1 MLKSTTEIK
10 RAAPETVLAGL
21 LDANSTGASM
31 EAAKK
36 LILQAKE
43 YGLDLRS
50 YLRLSIDPSQAS
62 AENLHRYHASAD
74 GKELLNGYEA
84 SLSFLGLPTRDDLDA
99 GVMLQAAADTFQTY
113 PGTRALFPEVVD
125 DMVQWK
131 YRQTNFETTDGLV
144 AQKRT
149 ISGNEMISTVVEDTE
164 ADYEE
169 AVRAVS
175 EGGRIPIH
183 SIRSSEKR
191 VKFYKFGNGYKTTY
205 EFQRRASLDILTPYA
220 LRTQR
225 QIDRSKVAVATS
237 VLLNGDGVTGPA
249 AVVSQS
255 SYNDAN
261 STGTATN
268 GKLSYKHLAAW
279 LVARAKAGA
288 PIDTI
293 LGNWD
298 MYLQWLFMFAIPTTN
313 GASMTDAELLAR
325 SGFQMGGV
333 PILSGNIN
341 FKLSSDAPA
350 GQLIGFSRA
359 DTLEELTEAG
369 SLITE
374 SERSIETQ
382 EVTYVRTETSGMRL
396 IFGDTRSVLDLAS

>member
-10 RAAPETVLAGL
+10 KAAPETVLAGL
-21 LDANSTGASM
+21 LDSTSTAASL

-36 LILQAKE
+36 LILQAKD

-50 YLRLSIDPSQAS
+50 YLRLSIDAGMS
-62 AENLHRYHASAD
+62 ENRAAYALD
-74 GKELLNGYEA
+74 DKTLLNGYEA
-84 SLSFLGLPTRDDLDA
+84 SLSYLGLPTRDDLDA
-99 GVMLQAAADTFQTY
+99 GVMLQAAADTFQTF

-125 DMVQWK
+125 DMVQWR
-131 YRQTNFETTDGLV
+131 YRQTNFETTEGLV
-144 AQKRT
+144 AQRRV
-149 ISGNEMISTVVEDTE
+149 ISGNEMISTVVEDE
-164 ADYEE
+164 KADYEE

-225 QIDRSKVAVATS
+225 QIDRSKVAVAAS

-255 SYNDAN
+255 AYNDAN
-261 STGTATN
+261 TTGTATA
-268 GKLSYKHLAAW
+268 GKLGYKHLAAW

-288 PIDTI
+288 PIDTVI
-293 LGNWD
+293 GNWD

-313 GASMTDAELLAR
+313 ATSTDAELLAR

-333 PILSGNIN
+333 PLLSGNIN
-341 FKLSSDAPA
+341 FKLASDAPA

-396 IFGDTRSVLDLAS
+396 IFGDTRSVLDVTA

>member
-1 MLKSTTEIK
+1 MLKSTTDIK
-10 RAAPETVLAGL
+10 RVSPETALGAL
-21 LDANSTGASM
+21 LDANSTGASL

-50 YLRLSIDPSQAS
+50 YLRLSIDPSMS
-62 AENLHRYHASAD
+62 ENRAQFAD
-74 GKELLNGYEA
+74 GDTLLNGYEA
-84 SLSFLGLPTRDDLDA
+84 SLSYLNLPVRDDLDA

-113 PGTRALFPEVVD
+113 PGTRMLFPEVVD

-131 YRQTNFETTDGLV
+131 YRQTSFETVEGLIS
-144 AQKRT
+144 QSRT
-149 ISGNEMISTVVEDTE
+149 ISGNEMISTVIEDTE

-169 AVRAVS
+169 AVRAVA

-191 VKFYKFGNGYKTTY
+191 VKFWKFGNGYKHTY
-205 EFQRRASLDILTPYA
+205 EFARRASLDILTPYA
-220 LRTQR
+220 IRTQR
-225 QIDRSKVAVATS
+225 QIERSKVAVATS

-249 AVVSQS
+249 PVVGQS
-255 SYNDAN
+255 SFDEVN
-261 STGTATN
+261 STGTATA

-288 PIDTI
+288 PIDTVI
-293 LGNWD
+293 GNWD
-298 MYLQWLFMFAIPTTN
+298 MYLQWLFLFAIPSTQVNT
-313 GASMTDAELLAR
+313 SDADQLAR
-325 SGFQMGGV
+325 AGFRISGV
-333 PILSGNIN
+333 PLLTGNVQ
-341 FKLSSDAPA
+341 FKLASAMPN
-350 GQLIGFSRA
+350 GQLMGFSQA

-374 SERSIETQ
+374 SEKSIETQ

-396 IFGDTRSVLDLAS
+396 IFGDTRSVLNLAA

>member
-1 MLKSTTEIK
+1 MIKSTTEIK
-10 RAAPETVLAGL
+10 KAAPETVLAGL
-21 LDANSTGASM
+21 LDVNSTGASL

-50 YLRLSIDPSQAS
+50 YLRLSIDPSMSDNKAQFAIG
-62 AENLHRYHASAD
+62 D
-74 GKELLNGYEA
+74 ELLNGYEA
-84 SLSFLGLPTRDDLDA
+84 SLSYLGLPTRDDLDA

-131 YRQTNFETTDGLV
+131 YRETNFETTDGLV
-144 AQKRT
+144 AQRRT
-149 ISGNEMISTVVEDTE
+149 ISGNEMISTVVEDSE

-220 LRTQR
+220 TRTQR

-249 AVVSQS
+249 PVVSQS
-255 SYNDAN
+255 SFNGAN
-261 STGTATN
+261 TAGTATN

-279 LVARAKAGA
+279 LVARARSGA

-298 MYLQWLFMFAIPTTN
+298 MYLQWLFLFAIPSSN
-313 GASMTDAELLAR
+313 NSVTDADLLAR
-325 SGFQMGGV
+325 TGFQLGGV
-333 PILSGNIN
+333 PILSGNVN
-341 FKLSSDAPA
+341 FKLASNAPD
-350 GQLIGFSRA
+350 GQLIGFSRG

-374 SERSIETQ
+374 SEKSIETQ

-396 IFGDTRSVLDLAS
+396 IFGDTRSVLDLNS

>member
-10 RAAPETVLAGL
+10 KAAPETVLAGL
-21 LDANSTGASM
+21 LDVNSTGASL

-50 YLRLSIDPSQAS
+50 YLRLSIDPSMSDNKGQFAIGD
-62 AENLHRYHASAD
+62 EM
-74 GKELLNGYEA
+74 LNGYEA

-113 PGTRALFPEVVD
+113 PGTRMLFPEVVD

-220 LRTQR
+220 TRTQR

-249 AVVSQS
+249 PVVSQS
-255 SYNDAN
+255 SFNDTN
-261 STGTATN
+261 STGTSTN

-279 LVARAKAGA
+279 LVARARSGA

-298 MYLQWLFMFAIPTTN
+298 MYLQWLFLFAIPSTN
-313 GASMTDAELLAR
+313 NNTTDAELLAR
-325 SGFQMGGV
+325 SGFTLGGV
-333 PILSGNIN
+333 PILSGNVN

-350 GQLIGFSRA
+350 GQLVGFSRG

-374 SERSIETQ
+374 SEKSIETQ

-396 IFGDTRSVLDLAS
+396 IFGDTRSVLDLNS

>member
-10 RAAPETVLAGL
+10 KAAPETVLAGL
-21 LDANSTGASM
+21 LDSNSTGASL

-50 YLRLSIDPSQAS
+50 YLRLSIDAS
-62 AENLHRYHASAD
+62 LSAADQMHRYHADAA
-74 GKELLNGYEA
+74 GTELLNGYEA
-84 SLSFLGLPTRDDLDA
+84 SLSYLGLPTRDDLDA
-99 GVMLQAAADTFQTY
+99 GVMLQAAADTFQTF

-131 YRQTNFETTDGLV
+131 YRQTNFETTEGLV
-144 AQKRT
+144 AQRRT
-149 ISGNEMISTVVEDTE
+149 ISGNEMITTVVEDE
-164 ADYEE
+164 QADYEE
-169 AVRAVS
+169 AVRAVP

-191 VKFYKFGNGYKTTY
+191 VRFYKFGNGYKTTY

-220 LRTQR
+220 VRTQR
-225 QIDRSKVAVATS
+225 QIDRSKVAVATH

-249 AVVSQS
+249 AVTSQS
-255 SYNDAN
+255 SFNDAN
-261 STGTATN
+261 TTGTSTN

-288 PIDTI
+288 PIDTV

-298 MYLQWLFMFAIPTTN
+298 MYLQWLFLFAIPTTN
-313 GASMTDAELLAR
+313 ATTTDAELLAR

-333 PILSGNIN
+333 PLLSGNIN
-341 FKLSSDAPA
+341 FKLASDAPA

-374 SERSIETQ
+374 SEKSIETQ

>member
-10 RAAPETVLAGL
+10 KAAPETVLAGL
-21 LDANSTGASM
+21 LDSTSTAASL

-36 LILQAKE
+36 LILQAKD

-50 YLRLSIDPSQAS
+50 YLRLSIDAGMS
-62 AENLHRYHASAD
+62 ANRAAYAVD
-74 GKELLNGYEA
+74 DKTLLNGYEA
-84 SLSFLGLPTRDDLDA
+84 SLSYLGLPTRDDLDA
-99 GVMLQAAADTFQTY
+99 GVMLQAAADTFQTF

-125 DMVQWK
+125 DMVQWR
-131 YRQTNFETTDGLV
+131 YRQTNFETTEGLV
-144 AQKRT
+144 AQRRV
-149 ISGNEMISTVVEDTE
+149 ISGNEMISTVVEDE
-164 ADYEE
+164 AADYEE

-225 QIDRSKVAVATS
+225 QIDRSKVAVAAS

-249 AVVSQS
+249 TVVSQS
-255 SYNDAN
+255 AYNDAN
-261 STGTATN
+261 TTGTATA
-268 GKLSYKHLAAW
+268 GKLGYKHLAAW

-288 PIDTI
+288 PIDTVI
-293 LGNWD
+293 GNWD

-313 GASMTDAELLAR
+313 ATSTDAELLAR

-333 PILSGNIN
+333 PLLSGNIN
-341 FKLSSDAPA
+341 FKLASDAPA

-396 IFGDTRSVLDLAS
+396 IFGDTRSVLDVTA

>member
-1 MLKSTTEIK
+1 MLKSTTSIQNPP
-10 RAAPETVLAGL
+10 PETVLAGL
-21 LDANSTGASM
+21 LNAESTGAST

-43 YGLDLRS
+43 YGLDMRS
-50 YLRLSIDPSQAS
+50 YLRLSIDPSMAP
-62 AENLHRYHASAD
+62 AD
-74 GKELLNGYEA
+74 QISKYTFGDNELVNGYEA
-84 SLSFLGLPTRDDLDA
+84 ALSFLNLPVRDDLDT
-99 GVMLQAAADTFQTY
+99 GIMLQAAADTFQQF

-149 ISGNEMISTVVEDTE
+149 ISGIEMISTVVEDSE
-164 ADYEE
+164 ADYED
-169 AVRAVS
+169 AVRAVA

-183 SIRSSEKR
+183 SIRTSEKKA
-191 VKFYKFGNGYKTTY
+191 KFYKFGNGYKTTY

-220 LRTQR
+220 IRTQR
-225 QIDRSKVAVATS
+225 QIDRSKVAVATH
-237 VLLNGDGVTGPA
+237 VLLNGDGVNGA
-249 AVVSQS
+249 APVIGQS
-255 SYNDAN
+255 TFNGAN
-261 STGTATN
+261 TTGTATA

-288 PIDTI
+288 PIDTV

-298 MYLQWLFMFAIPTTN
+298 MYLQWLFLFAIPTTN
-313 GASMTDAELLAR
+313 ATTTDAELLAR
-325 SGFQMGGV
+325 TGFQAQGV
-333 PILSGNIN
+333 PILQGNIN
-341 FKLSSDAPA
+341 FKLASDAPD
-350 GQLIGFSRA
+350 GQLVGFSRG

-382 EVTYVRTETSGMRL
+382 EVTYVRTETSGFRL

>member
-10 RAAPETVLAGL
+10 KAAPETVLAGL
-21 LDANSTGASM
+21 LDSTSTAASL

-36 LILQAKE
+36 LILQAKD

-50 YLRLSIDPSQAS
+50 YLRLSIDAGQS
-62 AENLHRYHASAD
+62 ENRAQYAVD
-74 GKELLNGYEA
+74 DKTLLNGYEA
-84 SLSFLGLPTRDDLDA
+84 SLAYLGLPTRDDLDA
-99 GVMLQAAADTFQTY
+99 GVMLQAAADTFQTF

-131 YRQTNFETTDGLV
+131 YRQTNFETTEGIV
-144 AQKRT
+144 AQRRT
-149 ISGNEMISTVVEDTE
+149 ISGNEMISTVIEDTE

-169 AVRAVS
+169 AVRAVA

-255 SYNDAN
+255 SYDDVNT
-261 STGTATN
+261 TGAATD

-288 PIDTI
+288 PIDTVI
-293 LGNWD
+293 GNWD

-313 GASMTDAELLAR
+313 ANTTDAELLAR

-333 PILSGNIN
+333 PLLSGNIN
-341 FKLSSDAPA
+341 FKLASDAPA
-350 GQLIGFSRA
+350 GQLVGFSRA

-396 IFGDTRSVLDLAS
+396 IFGDTRSVLDVAS

>member
-1 MLKSTTEIK
+1 MLKSTTDIK
-10 RAAPETVLAGL
+10 RVSPETALGAL
-21 LDANSTGASM
+21 LDANSTGASL

-50 YLRLSIDPSQAS
+50 YLRLSIDPSMS
-62 AENLHRYHASAD
+62 ENRAQFAD
-74 GKELLNGYEA
+74 GDTLLNGYEA
-84 SLSFLGLPTRDDLDA
+84 SLSYLNLPVRDDLDA

-113 PGTRALFPEVVD
+113 PGTRMLFPEVVD

-131 YRQTNFETTDGLV
+131 YRQTSFETVEGLIS
-144 AQKRT
+144 QSRT
-149 ISGNEMISTVVEDTE
+149 ISGNEMISTVIEDTE

-169 AVRAVS
+169 AVRAVA

-191 VKFYKFGNGYKTTY
+191 VKFWKFGNGYKHTY
-205 EFQRRASLDILTPYA
+205 EFARRASLDILTPYA
-220 LRTQR
+220 IRTQR
-225 QIDRSKVAVATS
+225 QIERSKVAVATS

-249 AVVSQS
+249 PVVGQS
-255 SYNDAN
+255 SFDDAN
-261 STGTATN
+261 STGSATA

-288 PIDTI
+288 PIDTVI
-293 LGNWD
+293 GNWD
-298 MYLQWLFMFAIPTTN
+298 MYLQWLFLFAIPSTQVNT
-313 GASMTDAELLAR
+313 SDADQLAR
-325 SGFQMGGV
+325 AGFRISGV
-333 PILSGNIN
+333 PLLTGNVQ
-341 FKLSSDAPA
+341 FKLASAMPN
-350 GQLIGFSRA
+350 GQLMGFSQA

-374 SERSIETQ
+374 SEKSIETQ

-396 IFGDTRSVLDLAS
+396 IFGDTRSVLNLAA

>member
-10 RAAPETVLAGL
+10 KAAPETVLAGL
-21 LDANSTGASM
+21 LDSNSTGASL

-50 YLRLSIDPSQAS
+50 YLRLSIDAS
-62 AENLHRYHASAD
+62 LSAADQMHRYHADAA
-74 GKELLNGYEA
+74 GTELLNGYEA
-84 SLSFLGLPTRDDLDA
+84 SLSYLGLPTRDDLDA
-99 GVMLQAAADTFQTY
+99 GVMLQAAADTFQTF

-131 YRQTNFETTDGLV
+131 YRQTNFETTEGLV
-144 AQKRT
+144 AQRRT
-149 ISGNEMISTVVEDTE
+149 ISGNEMITTVVEDAE

-169 AVRAVS
+169 AVRAVA

-220 LRTQR
+220 VRTQR
-225 QIDRSKVAVATS
+225 QIDRSKVAVATH

-249 AVVSQS
+249 AVTSQS
-255 SYNDAN
+255 AYNDVN
-261 STGTATN
+261 TTGTSVN
-268 GKLSYKHLAAW
+268 GKLAYKHLAAW

-288 PIDTI
+288 PIDTV

-298 MYLQWLFMFAIPTTN
+298 MYLQWLFLFAIPTTN
-313 GASMTDAELLAR
+313 ATTTDAELLAR

-333 PILSGNIN
+333 PLLSGNIN
-341 FKLSSDAPA
+341 FKLASDAPA

-374 SERSIETQ
+374 SEKSIETQ

>member
-1 MLKSTTEIK
+1 MLKSTTDIK
-10 RAAPETVLAGL
+10 RVSPETALGAL
-21 LDANSTGASM
+21 LDANSTGASL

-50 YLRLSIDPSQAS
+50 YLRLSIDPSMS
-62 AENLHRYHASAD
+62 ENRAQFAD
-74 GKELLNGYEA
+74 GDTLLNGYEA
-84 SLSFLGLPTRDDLDA
+84 SLSYLNLPVRDDLDA

-113 PGTRALFPEVVD
+113 PGTRMLFPEVVD

-131 YRQTNFETTDGLV
+131 YRQTSFETVEGLIS
-144 AQKRT
+144 QSRT
-149 ISGNEMISTVVEDTE
+149 ISGNEMISTVIEDTE

-169 AVRAVS
+169 AVRAVA

-191 VKFYKFGNGYKTTY
+191 VKFWKFGNGYKHTY
-205 EFQRRASLDILTPYA
+205 EFARRASLDILTPYA
-220 LRTQR
+220 IRTQR
-225 QIDRSKVAVATS
+225 QIERSKVAVATS

-249 AVVSQS
+249 PVVGQS
-255 SYNDAN
+255 SFDEVN
-261 STGTATN
+261 STGTATA

-288 PIDTI
+288 PIDTVI
-293 LGNWD
+293 GNWD
-298 MYLQWLFMFAIPTTN
+298 MYLQWLFLFAIPTANVNT
-313 GASMTDAELLAR
+313 SDADQLAR
-325 SGFQMGGV
+325 AGFRVSGV
-333 PILSGNIN
+333 PLLTGNVQ
-341 FKLSSDAPA
+341 FKLASAMPN
-350 GQLIGFSRA
+350 GQLLGFSQA

-374 SERSIETQ
+374 SEKSIETQ

-396 IFGDTRSVLDLAS
+396 IFGDTRSVLNLAA